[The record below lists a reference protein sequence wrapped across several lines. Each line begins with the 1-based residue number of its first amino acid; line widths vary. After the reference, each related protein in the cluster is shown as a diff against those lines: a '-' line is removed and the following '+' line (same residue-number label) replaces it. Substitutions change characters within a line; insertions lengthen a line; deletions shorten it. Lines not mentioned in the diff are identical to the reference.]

1 MAINMA
7 HIAVVQSWQSSRY
20 EAWSRH
26 YSSGLAPPP
35 PFHFFF
41 FLSAINH
48 TIITSRSP
56 QRTSACVKCRQTI
69 SGQVKQTLAA
79 TYTIRKKWLCSQS
92 KYFARPYSWTNRLHI
107 VRVLHFIY
115 VTEQHFGPIT
125 TYSALAVINPHRTG
139 SITAENGV
147 SRMWAVEMCVYV
159 CDEFGLKGCE
169 SASSGSLSL
178 MHV

>member
-1 MAINMA
+1 MAINVA

-20 EAWSRH
+20 EGYSRH
-26 YSSGLAPPP
+26 YSSGLASPPP
-35 PFHFFF
+35 PTPLPFFF

-56 QRTSACVKCRQTI
+56 QRTSACGKCRQTI

-79 TYTIRKKWLCSQS
+79 TYTIRKKWLRSQS
-92 KYFARPYSWTNRLHI
+92 KYFARPYTWTNRLHF
-107 VRVLHFIY
+107 VRVLHLIY

-147 SRMWAVEMCVYV
+147 RAR
-159 CDEFGLKGCE
+159 GQ
-169 SASSGSLSL
+169 
-178 MHV
+178 